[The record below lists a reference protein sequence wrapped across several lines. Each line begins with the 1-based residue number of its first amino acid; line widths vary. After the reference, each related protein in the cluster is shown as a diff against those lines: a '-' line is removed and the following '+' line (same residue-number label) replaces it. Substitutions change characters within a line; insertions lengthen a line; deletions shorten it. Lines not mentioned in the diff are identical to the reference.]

1 VFTKVII
8 TKRKKTNILPARIPT
23 HTSYLHGSL
32 IFLSSC
38 GHARNIFLFFPA
50 PDGHVAT
57 NTESKIIKFFLACLK
72 TEAGEKK
79 MKTFAARTK
88 FMDGLMIATR
98 SGDISGLR
106 YAQKIISSFFQK
118 LKSVNTHGLT

>member
-1 VFTKVII
+1 
-8 TKRKKTNILPARIPT
+8 
-23 HTSYLHGSL
+23 
-32 IFLSSC
+32 
-38 GHARNIFLFFPA
+38 
-50 PDGHVAT
+50 
-57 NTESKIIKFFLACLK
+57 
-72 TEAGEKK
+72 